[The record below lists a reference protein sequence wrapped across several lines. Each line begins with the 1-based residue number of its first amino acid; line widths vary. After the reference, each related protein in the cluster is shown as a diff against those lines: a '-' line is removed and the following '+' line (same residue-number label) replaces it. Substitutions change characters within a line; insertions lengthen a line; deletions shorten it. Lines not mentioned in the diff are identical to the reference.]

1 MNTYIHT
8 YIHKQSH
15 ALGVTE
21 NESLNDCCGGSAQAK
36 AMEAARA
43 EAEAALNAMMST
55 SAEVTTVE
63 LGGCLAVDVM

>member
-1 MNTYIHT
+1 
-8 YIHKQSH
+8 
-15 ALGVTE
+15 
-21 NESLNDCCGGSAQAK
+21 
-36 AMEAARA
+36 MEAARA